1 MNAFS
6 GFNLIS
12 TFVDDP
18 TFYYNVCE
26 AITFTNRISFLHS
39 IPKILEPC
47 FPGSRTHLCD
57 EDAESLHRSQCELQ
71 RALVMPGASGGF
83 QLERTRNE
91 LAIRIRRKF
100 AKITTRYNPTNNA
113 ISPENDSRQCMHAI
127 EIVLHPK
134 TST

>member
-18 TFYYNVCE
+18 TFYYNV
-26 AITFTNRISFLHS
+26 FHQLKKISFLHS

-57 EDAESLHRSQCELQ
+57 EDAESLHRSQHQ
-71 RALVMPGASGGF
+71 HATGPAISRIPKKGF